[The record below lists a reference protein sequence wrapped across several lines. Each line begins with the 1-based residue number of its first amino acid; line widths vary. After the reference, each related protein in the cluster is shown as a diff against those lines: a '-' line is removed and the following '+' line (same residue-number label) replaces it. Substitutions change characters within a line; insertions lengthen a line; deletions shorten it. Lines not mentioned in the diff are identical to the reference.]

1 MQKLESRLESLKTLI
16 LCEVPV
22 QENPFTTP
30 FSYVLGDFSIA
41 NLPIY
46 LNLSEV
52 IDAINPHG
60 EVSIGI
66 GFDTYC
72 QNIRDAIYECQISG
86 KRATFM
92 LPLWDE
98 VITHNFIMTVSK
110 NNGVLSLLFIYFGD
124 QSLFTNIDQMVADS
138 FKDQLTGLFNRS
150 TMLNHVRENRRDGY
164 LCLFDLNKFKRINDT
179 YGHGAGDEVLVSLAK
194 YLIAISSMEE
204 VYYRRSGDEFMILI
218 FQHDLNY
225 VHDLIQKIEDFL
237 EVIHENDLKSYKGLR
252 CSASFGVLEILYPEG
267 TEGLGTELEFKL
279 VDLAMYQAKAAG
291 VRMHLITYEDAK
303 RIIANGDLDERL
315 KTLAASIRR

>member
-1 MQKLESRLESLKTLI
+1 MKSLKPRLESLKTLI
-16 LCEVPV
+16 LCEIPTD
-22 QENPFTTP
+22 QNPLSTE
-30 FSYVLGDFSIA
+30 FSYVLGDFSFA
-41 NLPIY
+41 SLPHYRNL
-46 LNLSEV
+46 NEV

-72 QNIRDAIYECQISG
+72 QSIRDAIYECQLSG

-98 VITHNFIMTVSK
+98 VTTHNFIMTVNK

-164 LCLFDLNKFKRINDT
+164 LCLFDLNKFKHINDT

-252 CSASFGVLEILYPEG
+252 CSASFGVLELLYPDG

-315 KTLAASIRR
+315 KTLASSIRR

>member
-46 LNLSEV
+46 PNLSEV

-164 LCLFDLNKFKRINDT
+164 LCLFDLNKFKHINDT

>member
-1 MQKLESRLESLKTLI
+1 MNNLESRLESLKTLI
-16 LCEVPV
+16 LCEVPIE
-22 QENPFTTP
+22 ENPFTAS
-30 FSYVLGDFSIA
+30 FSYVLGDFSFA
-41 NLPIY
+41 SLPTY
-46 LNLSEV
+46 QNLSEV

-72 QNIRDAIYECQISG
+72 QNIRDAIYECQLSG

-98 VITHNFIMTVSK
+98 VTAHNFIMTVSK
-110 NNGVLSLLFIYFGD
+110 NKRVLSVLFIYFGD
-124 QSLFTNIDQMVADS
+124 TSLFTNIDQMVADS

-150 TMLNHVRENRRDGY
+150 TMLNHVRENHRDGY
-164 LCLFDLNKFKRINDT
+164 LCLFDLNKFKHINDT
-179 YGHGAGDEVLVSLAK
+179 YGHGVGDEVLVSLAK

-218 FQHDLNY
+218 FRHDLDY
-225 VHDLIQKIEDFL
+225 VHRLIDKIESFL
-237 EVIHENDLKSYKGLR
+237 EVIHENDLKAYEGLR
-252 CSASFGVLEILYPEG
+252 CSASFGILELLYPDG
-267 TEGLGTELEFKL
+267 KEGLGADVEFKL

-291 VRMHLITYEDAK
+291 LRTHLITYEDAK
-303 RIIANGDLDERL
+303 RILSNGDLDERL

>member
-22 QENPFTTP
+22 QENPFTAP
-30 FSYVLGDFSIA
+30 FSYVLGDFSFA
-41 NLPIY
+41 NLPAY
-46 LNLSEV
+46 PNLSKV

-164 LCLFDLNKFKRINDT
+164 LCLFDLNKFKHINDT
-179 YGHGAGDEVLVSLAK
+179 YGHGAGDEVLVSLAR

-252 CSASFGVLEILYPEG
+252 CSASFGVLELLYPDG

-279 VDLAMYQAKAAG
+279 VDLAMYQAKAAR